1 MITAA
6 SRHLLP
12 WLRLLPAETAH
23 RLTIRALAAGWY
35 PRGETAEDPILAS
48 RLWDLDFPNPVGL
61 AAGFDKNAET
71 ADAMLRWG
79 FGFVE
84 CGTVTPRPQ
93 AGNPLPRLFR
103 LPEDGAVI
111 NRMGFNNGGL
121 TAFAAKLTRRQGR
134 GGIVGANLGKNR
146 DSADATADYCSGVS
160 SLGALA
166 DYLVINVSSPNTP
179 GLREL
184 QRRSALRH
192 IIDEVTAARDA
203 LTVARKPPLLVK
215 VAPDLTPDE
224 VEDIAETALATRVD
238 GLIVSNTTVAR
249 PAELRSANAPE
260 PGGLSGA
267 PLFEPSTTR
276 LRAFYRLLGGRI
288 PLIGAGGISSG
299 EQAYAKIRAGASL
312 VQLYTALVY
321 RGPGLVAEIKR
332 DLAALLRRDG
342 FASVAAA
349 IGADHPH
356 PAAKPGRRTAA
367 RRENDHGA

>member
-1 MITAA
+1 MIAAA
-6 SRHLLP
+6 SRTLLP

-35 PRGETAEDPILAS
+35 PRQAPSDDPILAT

-61 AAGFDKNAET
+61 AAGFDKNADT
-71 ADAMLRWG
+71 ADAMLQWG

-93 AGNPLPRLFR
+93 VGNPLPRLFR
-103 LPEDGAVI
+103 LLEDHAVI
-111 NRMGFNNGGL
+111 NRMGFNNAGL
-121 TAFAAKLTRRQGR
+121 TPFAAKLAKRRGLP
-134 GGIVGANLGKNR
+134 GIVGSNLGKNR
-146 DSADATADYCSGVS
+146 DSADATADYCTGVR
-160 SLGALA
+160 SLGALS

-179 GLREL
+179 GLRDL

-192 IIDEVTAARDA
+192 IIDEVTAARDG
-203 LTVARKPPLLVK
+203 LPGTRRPPLLVK

-224 VEDIAETALATRVD
+224 VEDIAETALATHVD
-238 GLIVSNTTVAR
+238 GLIISNTTVAR

-276 LRAFYRLLGGRI
+276 LRAFYRLLGGRV
-288 PLIGAGGISSG
+288 PLIGVGGISSG

-321 RGPGLVAEIKR
+321 HGPGLVAEIKR

-349 IGADHPH
+349 VGADHPQTA
-356 PAAKPGRRTAA
+356 PKPGRRTAA